1 MGRGGC
7 PLGLAELLLNLITFH
22 VGKIKLSLSS
32 LSSDRFC
39 GSLPA
44 CARVCGGFQDLRVR
58 RLSEYPVSNANEL
71 AIASVV
77 NDFELQ
83 ISRKERLAGTKC
95 YRRELYP
102 DFVE

>member
-1 MGRGGC
+1 
-7 PLGLAELLLNLITFH
+7 
-22 VGKIKLSLSS
+22 
-32 LSSDRFC
+32 
-39 GSLPA
+39 
-44 CARVCGGFQDLRVR
+44 VR
-58 RLSEYPVSNANEL
+58 RLSEYPVSNANEI

-77 NDFELQ
+77 NDLELQ